1 MKPRR
6 KIRSSF
12 VRLVIV
18 GGILAAAAS
27 VSAAPQGPEGAEAVD
42 AAWVKAVK
50 ANDLEAVMACYA
62 PDAVAWMPDEPEA
75 RGEKAIREAYVGLF
89 AANTIQ
95 NVTMS
100 DAHYQTVGSRSVGW
114 GRFVLTL
121 VPKSAG
127 KAITMPG
134 RFVEVVEKRNGRWVY
149 VVDHASAEPAPAAE
163 PAATPK
169 P

>member
-6 KIRSSF
+6 EIRCLF
-12 VRLVIV
+12 VRAVIV

-27 VSAAPQGPEGAEAVD
+27 VSAAPSAPEGVEGVD
-42 AAWVKAVK
+42 AAWAKAVK

-62 PDAVAWMPDEPEA
+62 PDAVAWLPDMPEA
-75 RGEKAIREAYVGLF
+75 RGEKAIREAYRGLF
-89 AANTIQ
+89 SANTIQ
-95 NVTMS
+95 DAAWS

-121 VPKSAG
+121 TPKATG
-127 KAITMPG
+127 KSIALPG
-134 RFVEVVEKRNGRWVY
+134 RFVVVAEKRNGRWVY
-149 VVDHASAEPAPAAE
+149 VVDHASGEPAPAAA
-163 PAATPK
+163 PATPK